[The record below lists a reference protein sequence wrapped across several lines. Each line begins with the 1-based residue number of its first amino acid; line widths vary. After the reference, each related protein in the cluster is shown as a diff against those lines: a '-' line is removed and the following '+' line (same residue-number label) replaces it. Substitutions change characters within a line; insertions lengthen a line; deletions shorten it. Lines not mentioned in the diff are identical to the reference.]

1 MKIKV
6 TDFGVKKYYYPCDLQ
21 KKSTPELVSIL
32 RWLRMEESTEK
43 KNPWN
48 KGVDLE
54 GAWLEFSWEEDGTR
68 YISQY
73 SMIWMVKK
81 VLAEREH
88 ILKSKGERKKIR
100 LEKSKNRDEVL
111 IRIKI
116 K

>member
-6 TDFGVKKYYYPCDLQ
+6 TDFGVERYYYPCDLQ

-32 RWLRMEESTEK
+32 RQLRSEESREK

-48 KGVDLE
+48 DGVDLE
-54 GAWLEFSWEEDGTR
+54 GVWLGFSWEEDGTR
-68 YISQY
+68 YIRHY

-100 LEKSKNRDEVL
+100 QEKAKRMVYG
-111 IRIKI
+111 K
-116 K
+116 